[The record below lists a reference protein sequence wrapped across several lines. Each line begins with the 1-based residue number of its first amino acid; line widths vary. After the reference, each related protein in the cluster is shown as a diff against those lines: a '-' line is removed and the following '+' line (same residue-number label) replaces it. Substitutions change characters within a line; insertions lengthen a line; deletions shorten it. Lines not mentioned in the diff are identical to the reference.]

1 MSKSHFFT
9 ISDVNAL
16 MGYIYI
22 YIFFFFLDVLSKK
35 MGVCY
40 LLIW

>member
-22 YIFFFFLDVLSKK
+22 YIYIDLLSKK